1 MITKLDWYLL
11 AKLDPGKVQREIQF
25 LEQNT
30 LHLLCQVHLSQVNV
44 HKKYVNKIR
53 RSSKAVG
60 NDTLA
65 EMLEGLEKLMKKE
78 RIQSQAKKSA
88 ERRER
93 RASRLPLLR
102 EKT

>member
-1 MITKLDWYLL
+1 MYHRLL
-11 AKLDPGKVQREIQF
+11 ILFFFSELVQGK
-25 LEQNT
+25 N
-30 LHLLCQVHLSQVNV
+30 
-44 HKKYVNKIR
+44 YVNKIR
-53 RSSKAVG
+53 RSSRAVG
-60 NDTLA
+60 NDKLA

-78 RIQSQAKKSA
+78 RKQIQAKKSA

>member
-1 MITKLDWYLL
+1 MQSTLGMFESKNKMFVSTMYKSKTIHLFFIIFFFSEL
-11 AKLDPGKVQREIQF
+11 VQG
-25 LEQNT
+25 
-30 LHLLCQVHLSQVNV
+30 
-44 HKKYVNKIR
+44 KKYVNKIR

-60 NDTLA
+60 NDKLA

>member
-1 MITKLDWYLL
+1 MYKNQT
-11 AKLDPGKVQREIQF
+11 
-25 LEQNT
+25 
-30 LHLLCQVHLSQVNV
+30 VHLCIIVFSSYFFFSELAQGKN
-44 HKKYVNKIR
+44 YVNKIR
-53 RSSKAVG
+53 RSSRAVG
-60 NDTLA
+60 NDKLA

-78 RIQSQAKKSA
+78 RKQSQAKKSA

>member
-1 MITKLDWYLL
+1 MFESKNKIFVSTMYKSKTIHQCIINFSSFFFSEL
-11 AKLDPGKVQREIQF
+11 VQG
-25 LEQNT
+25 
-30 LHLLCQVHLSQVNV
+30 
-44 HKKYVNKIR
+44 KKYVNKIR

-60 NDTLA
+60 NDKLA

>member
-1 MITKLDWYLL
+1 MLVQCIKVKLFIYVSSTFHHFFFSEL
-11 AKLDPGKVQREIQF
+11 VQG
-25 LEQNT
+25 
-30 LHLLCQVHLSQVNV
+30 
-44 HKKYVNKIR
+44 KKYVNKIR

-60 NDTLA
+60 NDKLA